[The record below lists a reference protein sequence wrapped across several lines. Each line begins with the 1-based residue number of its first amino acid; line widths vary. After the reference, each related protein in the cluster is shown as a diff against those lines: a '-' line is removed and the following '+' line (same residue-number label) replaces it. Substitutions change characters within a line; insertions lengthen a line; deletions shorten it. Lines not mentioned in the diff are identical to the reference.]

1 MRIMK
6 IAISG
11 TPCTGK
17 TDMSELLSK
26 KINYNL
32 ISINELAEKLDAFVG
47 YDKDRESRIL
57 DMDRLEKEI
66 KKLKS
71 NIILDGHTSHLFP
84 VDIVIVLR
92 CNPEIL
98 KKRLEKR
105 YPSNPLKIQENL
117 EAEIL
122 GVITSEAVMK
132 NKKVYEI
139 DTSEKS
145 VKNNV
150 DDILKILDGKTDD
163 FKVGKIDWLEKYYD
177 WIELD

>member
-1 MRIMK
+1 MP
-6 IAISG
+6 A
-11 TPCTGK
+11 TGK
-17 TDMSELLSK
+17 TEISKLLSK
-26 KINYNL
+26 RLNYKL
-32 ISINELAEKLDAFVG
+32 ISINDFAEELDAFVG
-47 YDKDRESRIL
+47 YDKERESRIL

-66 KKLKS
+66 KKIKG
-71 NIILDGHTSHLFP
+71 NIILEGHTSHLFP
-84 VDIVIVLR
+84 VNIAIVLR

-105 YPSNPLKIQENL
+105 YPTNPSKVQENL

-145 VKNNV
+145 AEQNV
-150 DDILKILDGKTDD
+150 DEILKILDGKTDD

-177 WIELD
+177 WIDLT

>member
-1 MRIMK
+1 MK
-6 IAISG
+6 IAITG

-17 TDMSELLSK
+17 TEISQLLSK
-26 KINYNL
+26 KINYKL
-32 ISINELAEKLDAFVG
+32 ISINEFAEELDAFVG
-47 YDKDRESRIL
+47 YDKERECRIL
-57 DMDRLEKEI
+57 DMKKLEEEI
-66 KKLKS
+66 KKIKE
-71 NIILDGHTSHLFP
+71 NVIIEGHTSHLFP
-84 VDIVIVLR
+84 VDVIIVLR

-105 YPSNPLKIQENL
+105 YPSNHLKVQENL

-139 DTSEKS
+139 DTSEK
-145 VKNNV
+145 NIEENV
-150 DDILKILDGKTDD
+150 NDILKILKSKTDD

-177 WIELD
+177 LIDMSQ